1 MLAVRNPGYIYDK
14 HICKIRDESDFP
26 GTKMMEVKKVAITI
40 KAIKQVLFFGLSS
53 AQRSHLGYEK
63 CKLFFEAV
71 VKKQKKKQ
79 QQQKKK
85 KKKIKQIDKQ
95 KKQTFLRAAKVNK
108 PLKKRGVSQTTQ

>member
-1 MLAVRNPGYIYDK
+1 MLAVRTPGYIHDK
-14 HICKIRDESDFP
+14 HTCKIRDESDFP

-63 CKLFFEAV
+63 GKLFFQTI
-71 VKKQKKKQ
+71 VKKKNQTKRQ
-79 QQQKKK
+79 TKKK
-85 KKKIKQIDKQ
+85 K
-95 KKQTFLRAAKVNK
+95 TFLRAAKVNK